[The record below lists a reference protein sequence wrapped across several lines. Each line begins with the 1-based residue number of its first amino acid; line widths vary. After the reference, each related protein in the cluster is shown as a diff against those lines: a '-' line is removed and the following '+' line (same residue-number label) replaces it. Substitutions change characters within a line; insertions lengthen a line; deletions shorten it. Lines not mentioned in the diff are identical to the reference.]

1 MEKMLV
7 FSQEAQGLTAPH
19 FPVNAFVSHLLLE
32 RFWRVSP
39 GSCRVRLFPWARPH
53 PVPPLIPPT
62 AAA

>member
-32 RFWRVSP
+32 RFWRVPLGLAESVCSLGPGPILSP
-39 GSCRVRLFPWARPH
+39 P
-53 PVPPLIPPT
+53 
-62 AAA
+62 